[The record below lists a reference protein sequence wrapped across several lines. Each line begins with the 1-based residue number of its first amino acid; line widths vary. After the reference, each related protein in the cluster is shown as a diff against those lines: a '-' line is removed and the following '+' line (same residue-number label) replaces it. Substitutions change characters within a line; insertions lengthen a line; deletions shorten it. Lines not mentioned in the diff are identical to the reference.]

1 MGSVQRIVRLV
12 PLGAIAFLVCASPV
26 WANSM
31 AGYMAVA
38 FLANASAMVAFQTL
52 GISLAAIVI
61 IEALVLGFVMKILFA
76 RALYVS
82 FMANVLTTGMGM
94 ILAIVLQISWSLFPP
109 LIIAVVVGF
118 CIWWGLRARTVPAW
132 VTVMLVLCV
141 PAMLGGSAIFGS
153 PDSQGKLIL
162 TYAFL
167 SQALMYLSMMIPQFA
182 VSMAVEGIIA
192 SEMLKRR
199 DVWKAVLTGN
209 ILSYLLLIAL
219 AVVYFPPSTF
229 SGLGASWQSRAKGTL
244 RSLGSSQLA
253 YQNTNDAKVY
263 GSFEALKDEM
273 YIAEGYTQSNMIE
286 NYSLL
291 WRVDSR
297 FDEPSETTVSTF
309 TIIALPWDTHPG
321 FLSTFCV
328 TEDQVVRVYNPPG
341 NRFDAYRSWDP
352 IL

>member
-1 MGSVQRIVRLV
+1 
-12 PLGAIAFLVCASPV
+12 
-26 WANSM
+26 
-31 AGYMAVA
+31 
-38 FLANASAMVAFQTL
+38 
-52 GISLAAIVI
+52 
-61 IEALVLGFVMKILFA
+61 
-76 RALYVS
+76 
-82 FMANVLTTGMGM
+82 
-94 ILAIVLQISWSLFPP
+94 
-109 LIIAVVVGF
+109 
-118 CIWWGLRARTVPAW
+118 
-132 VTVMLVLCV
+132 
-141 PAMLGGSAIFGS
+141 MLGGSAIFGS

-199 DVWKAVLTGN
+199 DVWKAILTGN
-209 ILSYLLLIAL
+209 ILSYLLLITL
-219 AVVYFPPSTF
+219 TAVFVPPSTF

-291 WRVDSR
+291 WRISD
-297 FDEPSETTVSTF
+297 FDERTEKTVPTF
-309 TIIALPWDTHPG
+309 TIIAFPNDTRPG
-321 FLSTFCV
+321 FLSTFCI
-328 TEDQVVRVYNPPG
+328 TEDQVVRVYYPQG
-341 NRFDAYRSWDP
+341 NKFDAYRSWDP